1 MAYLNFI
8 AAGLAALGIALN
20 LFQAFINIPLLG
32 NMGLIDIINMVFS
45 GIMPLTENFSVT
57 LGIIFPVSIPVIA
70 LIGGIRSALK
80 KGGYI
85 FLAVSAVG
93 CIICALY
100 LKFVISNIGNEYGSD
115 FGFMANMLVS
125 AFVPVLWAV
134 IYFAACV
141 CAYAASG
148 KKFISFKIL
157 DKFSRKRRP
166 VKTSEAPKV
175 VTPQKFSGINYEALS
190 LKKMLTEGL
199 AALSRGE
206 FAKADEYFN
215 HALIRKPDSPNAL
228 IGKLMVKYN
237 ARNANDLVS
246 APVLLETEEFFQ
258 KALLSA
264 SPDMKEVLNKYIRVN
279 RLKRG

>member
-8 AAGLAALGIALN
+8 AAGLALLGIALN
-20 LFQAFINIPLLG
+20 LFQTFINIPLLG

-45 GIMPLTENFSVT
+45 GIMPLTENFSMT
-57 LGIIFPVSIPVIA
+57 LGIIFLVSIPVIA

-85 FLAVSAVG
+85 FLAVSAIECV
-93 CIICALY
+93 ICALY
-100 LKFVISNIGNEYGSD
+100 LKFVISRVGHEFGSD
-115 FGFMANMLVS
+115 LGFMAGMILS
-125 AFVPVLWAV
+125 AFMPVLWGI

-148 KKFISFKIL
+148 KKFNYSVIL
-157 DKFSRKRRP
+157 ARFRRTRRP
-166 VKTSEAPKV
+166 VKPSESPKI

-199 AALSRGE
+199 AALSHGE
-206 FAKADEYFN
+206 FKKADEYFN

-237 ARNANDLVS
+237 ARNANELVS
-246 APVLLETEEFFQ
+246 APVLLETKEFFQ

-264 SPDMKEVLNKYIRVN
+264 GPDMKEVLNKYIRVN